1 LDYTDKAGLTSILPQ
16 NKAFL
21 GRWNPRTPQIPGS
34 REVAKI
40 AKFKTMVFLASFA
53 PWRENALDIDHQD
66 NLLLK
71 AFAAW
76 HRLRANHIFDRGS
89 I

>member
-1 LDYTDKAGLTSILPQ
+1 
-16 NKAFL
+16 
-21 GRWNPRTPQIPGS
+21 
-34 REVAKI
+34 
-40 AKFKTMVFLASFA
+40 MVFLASFA